1 MESTCSTNIGSNNE
15 NNQQVPTLL
24 LPPPCTCP
32 YFGDK
37 NDKSPVPKPA
47 EVKIIPSD
55 KLLCPPG
62 KCKIQNLLFDDPYL
76 PQIT

>member
-1 MESTCSTNIGSNNE
+1 MESTCSTGASGNNSE
-15 NNQQVPTLL
+15 PTPQVPTLL

-37 NDKSPVPKPA
+37 NDKSPVPRPA

-62 KCKIQNLLFDDPYL
+62 KENINS
-76 PQIT
+76 I